1 LQIPKNIEIRNAVGK
16 TVAFLSPQADGLKD
30 VYADCRLNAES
41 TLEFLL
47 PANSPKLSEITP
59 ECQIWANNKVYNI
72 LKPDAIDVVRDENN
86 KLWVK
91 YMAVE
96 RWNELNTKYN
106 EPYISNDPNI
116 PVPANLAVIIVGGGS
131 DLSGGLYQ
139 VGTAAHAMY
148 AVLNGSGWS
157 VGTVDVTGIHDLEA
171 EKISRL
177 ELIKTIQEIWG
188 GYIVWDSV
196 NKTVSLRSNNTWQNY
211 TGFQIKYKKNLK
223 NITRTQSN
231 RIITKLY
238 PFGKDDLDIA
248 SVNGGVKYLVNN
260 SYTANEY
267 IGIYR
272 NPDIENAQEL
282 KDIATVELALNC
294 HPRYLYRVKI
304 VDARVLPE
312 YSHEYFAVGDLVD
325 VIDPDV
331 APESPKPRI
340 IRYKYNIFRPW
351 ECELELGDPEE
362 RFVESLKASFD
373 TSSFVGS
380 VFNSSGRMSGYNV
393 QDATITN
400 AKITNLEANKI
411 TTNEAKITT
420 AQIESLI
427 VGTNVIM
434 GASATISW
442 SQVTDQPTIPT
453 LPSYIKSTYID
464 ATTVMSPT
472 IVGGTITGGSI
483 TSNSTITVET
493 DAIVGNALRLYK
505 SNLPYAIFK
514 NDSTS
519 SGEGILKIGQETTI
533 GSGVTNLKYMHIYAG
548 ELYVYKDLL
557 VQTSIKKAG
566 YEVATEN
573 YVATALSNYYTKTE
587 IGTILSNNYYTKAQT
602 DEAIDSVM
610 QDHLDQYHGG
620 G

>member
-1 LQIPKNIEIRNAVGK
+1 
-16 TVAFLSPQADGLKD
+16 
-30 VYADCRLNAES
+30 
-41 TLEFLL
+41 
-47 PANSPKLSEITP
+47 
-59 ECQIWANNKVYNI
+59 
-72 LKPDAIDVVRDENN
+72 
-86 KLWVK
+86 
-91 YMAVE
+91 
-96 RWNELNTKYN
+96 
-106 EPYISNDPNI
+106 
-116 PVPANLAVIIVGGGS
+116 
-131 DLSGGLYQ
+131 
-139 VGTAAHAMY
+139 
-148 AVLNGSGWS
+148 
-157 VGTVDVTGIHDLEA
+157 
-171 EKISRL
+171 
-177 ELIKTIQEIWG
+177 
-188 GYIVWDSV
+188 
-196 NKTVSLRSNNTWQNY
+196 
-211 TGFQIKYKKNLK
+211 
-223 NITRTQSN
+223 
-231 RIITKLY
+231 
-238 PFGKDDLDIA
+238 
-248 SVNGGVKYLVNN
+248 
-260 SYTANEY
+260 
-267 IGIYR
+267 
-272 NPDIENAQEL
+272 
-282 KDIATVELALNC
+282 
-294 HPRYLYRVKI
+294 
-304 VDARVLPE
+304 
-312 YSHEYFAVGDLVD
+312 
-325 VIDPDV
+325 
-331 APESPKPRI
+331 
-340 IRYKYNIFRPW
+340 
-351 ECELELGDPEE
+351 
-362 RFVESLKASFD
+362 
-373 TSSFVGS
+373 
-380 VFNSSGRMSGYNV
+380 MSGYNV

-411 TTNEAKITT
+411 TTNIAKITT

-602 DEAIDSVM
+602 DVAIDSVM